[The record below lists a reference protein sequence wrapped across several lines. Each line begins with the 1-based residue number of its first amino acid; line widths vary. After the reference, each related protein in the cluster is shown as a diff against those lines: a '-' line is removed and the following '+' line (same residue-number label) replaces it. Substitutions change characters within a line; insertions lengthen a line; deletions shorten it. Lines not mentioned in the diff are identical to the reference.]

1 MTFVNVV
8 VGLEDL
14 GDSLPLAIDQCIIF
28 LLNHLLRLLDGLH
41 YRSTQ

>member
-14 GDSLPLAIDQCIIF
+14 GDSLPIAIDQCSI
-28 LLNHLLRLLDGLH
+28 LLPNHLRGLLDGLH